1 MLSRKTTKP
10 KTILQ
15 ISLPS
20 PVPPFFIYD
29 FDLQHKRQ
37 PSSELTLASP
47 PLVEKKTQNNKK
59 HASKRS
65 SRLSLSAFPRFLSL
79 SPRRLLSL
87 SSRECKRKPQQR
99 RQKTRGKSE
108 CFFICTPPSL
118 FESLTFF
125 SSFSLLSFSL
135 FSLCPRSLV
144 SSISL
149 LLPPLERVPEVRLAA
164 PVLLL
169 QRSSGSGSSGRSSSG
184 RSSSGSGRS
193 FRDWRR
199 RCFRIRRHSLRL
211 GRIRGLRLRAA
222 AAASQ
227 LRPERVEPP
236 RLLDGHF
243 GGRHS
248 RRSCRRRLRGDCC
261 RGRRGGRPL
270 LLLLLLLLSLRR
282 RRRPRHRLPLPTAG
296 EHPSG
301 RRQRRRVRGLRC
313 RERSSGSSRSGSGSP
328 PQLGQERGARSGGS
342 RRRRRGARRAPSQL
356 RQQGRAP
363 LGAPWPLPLLLML
376 LLRGLLRRGSAEL
389 RQQGGPG
396 GRRRGP
402 RDARGDLCGERRRRR
417 RGRRSPRRLFAAAAP
432 RLARRPP
439 LPSPSSCAPSPAHG
453 GEAFRP
459 GLGRR

>member
-1 MLSRKTTKP
+1 MLRKD
-10 KTILQ
+10 Q
-15 ISLPS
+15 VDSLFRLS
-20 PVPPFFIYD
+20 PVFSLSLLVVFSL
-29 FDLQHKRQ
+29 FLRA
-37 PSSELTLASP
+37 SERENHS
-47 PLVEKKTQNNKK
+47 NDDRK
-59 HASKRS
+59 HA
-65 SRLSLSAFPRFLSL
+65 
-79 SPRRLLSL
+79 
-87 SSRECKRKPQQR
+87 ENQNV
-99 RQKTRGKSE
+99 
-108 CFFICTPPSL
+108 FFICTPPSL

-149 LLPPLERVPEVRLAA
+149 FLPPLERVPEVRLAA

-199 RCFRIRRHSLRL
+199 RCFRNRRRSLRL

-236 RLLDGHF
+236 RLLDGHL

-270 LLLLLLLLSLRR
+270 LLLLLLLSLRRR

-376 LLRGLLRRGSAEL
+376 LRGLLRRGPAEL